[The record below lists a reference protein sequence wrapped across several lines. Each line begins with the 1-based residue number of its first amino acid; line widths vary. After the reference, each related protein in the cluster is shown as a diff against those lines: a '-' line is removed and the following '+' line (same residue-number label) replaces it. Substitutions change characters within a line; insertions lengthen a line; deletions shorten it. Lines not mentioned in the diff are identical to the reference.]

1 MMMKTMSVKKFI
13 VILIVLLCSVMTSF
27 AQSRHK
33 RRLARVDS
41 VLQERRKRPPIY
53 DTTYIVRPDY
63 KLTMKVRANLSGN
76 GIHSHGTVK
85 GIYTKADLHTSNKQ
99 TFSVVAIYQG
109 ISAGIALNPAK
120 IFGHYHDYELNL
132 NLYSSQISFDASFQR
147 SKSLSGDIERGGD
160 FHLESGYADMKVF
173 NLAAYY
179 AFNYRHFSY
188 SAAFTQSHIQRRSAG
203 SWLAGLAFQ
212 GGYIQNSDDCPASL
226 PDLYLRVRHLG
237 IGGGYGY
244 NLVLGNKWMFHLSAL
259 PTMVVLNYNKF
270 VINGERQSA
279 QPMRLN
285 LILNERLSVVHN
297 FSSRYFFSVTGVVSN
312 SLFDDN
318 LLTVKQVKWR
328 VRTSLGMRL

>member
-1 MMMKTMSVKKFI
+1 
-13 VILIVLLCSVMTSF
+13 
-27 AQSRHK
+27 
-33 RRLARVDS
+33 
-41 VLQERRKRPPIY
+41 
-53 DTTYIVRPDY
+53 
-63 KLTMKVRANLSGN
+63 
-76 GIHSHGTVK
+76 
-85 GIYTKADLHTSNKQ
+85 
-99 TFSVVAIYQG
+99 
-109 ISAGIALNPAK
+109 
-120 IFGHYHDYELNL
+120 
-132 NLYSSQISFDASFQR
+132 
-147 SKSLSGDIERGGD
+147 
-160 FHLESGYADMKVF
+160 MKVF

-328 VRTSLGMRL
+328 IRTSLGMRL